1 MIRGN
6 LATRPFYNERAVH
19 VWLIAIAIAV
29 ALATVFNVAQMI
41 RYSRSD
47 TELARE
53 AANDEARATE
63 LRADAARL
71 RATVDTKQIE
81 RASVEARQA
90 NELIDRRTF
99 SWTELWNQFEATLP
113 PNVRIT
119 SFRPRLDDR
128 RGIVVTVTLIARGVA
143 DILQFM
149 DNLENTGAFP
159 EVFPPS
165 ERTTEEGQLETVLE
179 SVYVPKSRA
188 SAGPDPAPP
197 AQASQEPG
205 R

>member
-1 MIRGN
+1 MIKGN

-19 VWLIAIAIAV
+19 VWLLVIAIAV
-29 ALATVFNVAQMI
+29 ATATVFNVGQMI

-53 AANDEARATE
+53 AANDEARARE
-63 LRADAARL
+63 LGADAARL

-81 RASVEARQA
+81 RASLEARQA

-128 RGIVVTVTLIARGVA
+128 RGIVVTVTLIARGV
-143 DILQFM
+143 DDVLQFM

-159 EVFPPS
+159 EIFPPS
-165 ERTTEEGQLETVLE
+165 ERTNEEGQLETVLE
-179 SVYVPKSRA
+179 SVYVPKPPTSSGHGSA
-188 SAGPDPAPP
+188 SP
-197 AQASQEPG
+197 AQPPQEPA